1 MVEPTNVKPR
11 SRSARLS
18 ASDSGVRGG
27 TSFRLRQAFWRGAP
41 PTKPQTKRSKVPIS
55 ARSARKARAF
65 WTVPRTLRRFRTM
78 PGIGE
83 ERADL
88 GGPVAGHLPWGEAVE
103 GAPVPRALPEDRDPG
118 EARLR
123 ALEAEELEEAPVVVE
138 RHAPLAVVIR
148 AIERIGRAPG
158 AASAIGRV
166 GRGAAC
172 HGVLLCSH
180 SNGSRWAG

>member
-27 TSFRLRQAFWRGAP
+27 TSLRLRQAFWRGAAADEAP
-41 PTKPQTKRSKVPIS
+41 DEAVEAPELRPERQEGAGVLDRAPDLESVPDD
-55 ARSARKARAF
+55 AR
-65 WTVPRTLRRFRTM
+65 V
-78 PGIGE
+78 GE

-88 GGPVAGHLPWGEAVE
+88 GGPVAGHLPGGEAVE
-103 GAPVPRALPEDRDPG
+103 GAPVPRALAEDRDPG

-123 ALEAEELEEAPVVVE
+123 ALEAQELEEPPVVVE

-158 AASAIGRV
+158 ASNAIGGV

-172 HGVLLCSH
+172 HGVLLCSY